1 MLRKPVELSLQTF
14 EVLWE
19 RLNLGDVHPTLV
31 RGALW
36 YSLDERRQLAADAD
50 RELAE
55 CGLLRG
61 GRLDDDFVETLHV
74 LQRPRVDYYSWVKS
88 GRGERTVRAAA
99 SGRDAVTVVATG
111 QKLYL
116 AACSADSL
124 AQEFT
129 ALLPD
134 APAARLAS
142 LTCSDTDLKAIKG
155 GAIPNTTSPSIRDAK
170 QVLRWLNAQHTH
182 FGRLYVAI
190 RDSRGRR
197 RRNEDPPGWADTDQG
212 RILFGVDGSGWVSL
226 SGAGPQEIAS
236 KVQRLAYDL
245 RNRG

>member
-19 RLNLGDVHPTLV
+19 RLNLGDVHPTLM

-36 YSLDERRQLAADAD
+36 YPPDERRQLAADAD

-55 CGLLRG
+55 CGLLWG
-61 GRLDDDFVETLHV
+61 GRLDDNFAETLYL
-74 LQRPRVDYYSWVKS
+74 LQRPGVDYYSWVKS
-88 GRGERTVRAAA
+88 SRGERTVRAAA
-99 SGRDAVTVVATG
+99 SGRDAVTVVSTG

-129 ALLPD
+129 GLLPD

-142 LTCSDTDLKAIKG
+142 LTCSNTDLNAIKG
-155 GAIPNTTSPSIRDAK
+155 GAIPSTTSPSIRDAK
-170 QVLRWLNAQHTH
+170 QVLRWLNARHSY

-190 RDSRGRR
+190 RDNRGKR
-197 RRNEDPPGWADTDQG
+197 RRNQDPPGWADTEQG

-226 SGAGPQEIAS
+226 SGAGPQEIAN
-236 KVQRLAYDL
+236 KVQKLAHEL
-245 RNRG
+245 RNGH